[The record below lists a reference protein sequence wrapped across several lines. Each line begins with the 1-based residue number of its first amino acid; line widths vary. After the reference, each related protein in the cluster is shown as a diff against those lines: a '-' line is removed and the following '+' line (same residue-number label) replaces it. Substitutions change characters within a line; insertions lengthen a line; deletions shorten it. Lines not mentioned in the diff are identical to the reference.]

1 MAISNRMIVKD
12 AISTGSMSNAGLLSP
27 YQAKRFLKQSF
38 EQQNLLKLV
47 RHQMKIERTGEI
59 DKIGISKRILREKTE
74 GVDDG
79 YRAGVNT
86 SAIKYACMPVRLP
99 WEITEETLRENI
111 EGESLEKTITDLM
124 TAQVGADTEDLA
136 LNGDEDTPSTDPD
149 YKFLKLN
156 DGWIKQMMNGAHVE
170 DRSSKNNGAMSIS
183 VYYDMLEQIP
193 NKYNTGNL
201 RWIMSPRR
209 KQEWEKYLFEQMIQ
223 HGGIVSEGVFK
234 NPASIPT
241 ISCSSLENDK
251 ILLCDPKN
259 LVVCNSYSMKLRKT
273 AEGKTAVL
281 EDKRFYVVHFDADFI
296 IEESDACGI
305 ITGLK

>member
-1 MAISNRMIVKD
+1 MAISNRAIVKD
-12 AISTGSMSNAGLLSP
+12 AINTGSLQNAGLLSP
-27 YQAKRFLKQSF
+27 YQSKKFLKQSF
-38 EQQNLLKLV
+38 EQQNLMKLV
-47 RHQMKIERTGEI
+47 RHEMRTERTGEI
-59 DKIGISKRILREKTE
+59 DKIGIAKRILRGKTE

-86 SAIKYACMPVRLP
+86 SAIEYACMPVRLP

-136 LNGDEDTPSTDPD
+136 LNGDEDTPSSDPD

-156 DGWIKQMMNGAHVE
+156 DGWIKQIMNGAHVE
-170 DRSSKNNGAMSIS
+170 DRSSKNSGAMSIS

-193 NKYNTGNL
+193 NKYNNGNL

-223 HGGIVSEGVFK
+223 HGGIVSEGVFQ

-241 ISCSSLENDK
+241 ISCSSLANDK

-259 LVVCNSYSMKLRKT
+259 LVVCNSYSMKIRKT
-273 AEGKTAVL
+273 TEGKTAVM

>member
-1 MAISNRMIVKD
+1 MAISNRAIVKE
-12 AISTGSMSNAGLLSP
+12 AINTGSMQNAGLLSP
-27 YQAKRFLKQSF
+27 YQSKRFLKQSF
-38 EQQNLLKLV
+38 EQQNLMKLV
-47 RHQMKIERTGEI
+47 RHEMRTERTGEI
-59 DKIGISKRILREKTE
+59 DKIGIAKRILRAKTE

-86 SAIKYACMPVRLP
+86 SSIEYACKAVRLP
-99 WEITEETLRENI
+99 WEITEETLKENI
-111 EGESLEKTITDLM
+111 EGEGLEKTITDLM
-124 TAQVGADTEDLA
+124 TEQVGADTEDLA
-136 LNGDEDTPSTDPD
+136 LNGDEDTESTDPD
-149 YKFLKLN
+149 YNFLKLN
-156 DGWIKQMMNGAHVE
+156 DGWIKQMKNSSHVE

-193 NKYNTGNL
+193 NKYNTGKL

-209 KQEWEKYLFEQMIQ
+209 QQEWEKYLFEQMIQ

-241 ISCSSLENDK
+241 ISCSSLEDSD

-259 LVVCNSYSMKLRKT
+259 LVVCNSYSMKIRKT
-273 AEGKTAVL
+273 NEGKTAVM

-296 IEESDACGI
+296 IEELDACGI